1 LTEKSNHPI
10 TPAVRLLRK
19 RGIAFEP
26 HLYSYKEHG
35 GTSHSATELG
45 VPEHTVIK
53 TLVMETDDR
62 EPIIVLMN
70 GDCEVSTKALSR
82 RIGAKSISPCDPAA
96 AQRYT
101 GYQVGGTS
109 PFGTR
114 RTMRV
119 FVERTIFDLEKIYI
133 NGGKRGFLVSLNP
146 LSLRTILPVV
156 EVEVAIQTR

>member
-1 LTEKSNHPI
+1 
-10 TPAVRLLRK
+10 
-19 RGIAFEP
+19 
-26 HLYSYKEHG
+26 
-35 GTSHSATELG
+35 
-45 VPEHTVIK
+45 
-53 TLVMETDDR
+53 METDDR

>member
-1 LTEKSNHPI
+1 
-10 TPAVRLLRK
+10 LRK

-35 GTSHSATELG
+35 GTSHSASELG

>member
-1 LTEKSNHPI
+1 M
-10 TPAVRLLRK
+10 RK